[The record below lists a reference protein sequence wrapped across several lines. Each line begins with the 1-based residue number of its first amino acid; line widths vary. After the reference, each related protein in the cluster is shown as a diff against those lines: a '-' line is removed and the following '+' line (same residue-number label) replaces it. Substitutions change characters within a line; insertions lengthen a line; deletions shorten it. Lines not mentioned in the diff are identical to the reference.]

1 MRFISYRKHAII
13 SVVALAMALAPG
25 CASRAV
31 HQDPTT
37 GRLQPDI
44 DQGGVSPEE
53 EIKVGRQAA
62 QQVAQ
67 QMPVLPDNNPVTQY
81 VKQLGQKLA
90 AKAPGYKYPYNFH
103 VINQKEINAFALPGG
118 EIFINLGTIQKADE
132 SELAGVMAHE
142 ITHVAMRHSV
152 REAQKAQWI
161 QLPAAI
167 LGGVLGGGG
176 SMGGQLAQLG
186 IALGANGIIAK
197 YSRTAETEADL
208 VGSQIMYDAGYDP
221 YSMVEFFQ
229 ILEKEGGSGG
239 GPQFL
244 SDHPDPGN
252 RAQTVAEAIKSF
264 PKKQYQRSDSPQFVA
279 MKRTADSMKPLTAQ
293 QIAQQQKSR
302 APSQVSMPMPN
313 PSDVMPS
320 GSTKDLNSQLFRI
333 KYPGNWEVV
342 GNQDGSSTTI
352 GPRAGISQD
361 AIAYGVVINAVSA
374 PQRQASLDEVTQA
387 ILQQLGQSNPDMK
400 QAGNAQRVNV
410 NGAPAIVVPVT
421 STSPLRTSGG
431 QQVRERDLIVTV
443 QRPDNSIL
451 LLVFVAPEQDFSRLQ
466 PTYESMLNTLQV
478 Q

>member
-1 MRFISYRKHAII
+1 MRSIHYKRQIFIT
-13 SVVALAMALAPG
+13 VVALAIALGPG

-44 DQGGVSPEE
+44 DEGGVSPEE

-62 QQVAQ
+62 QEVAK
-67 QMPVLPDNNPVTQY
+67 QMPVLPENNPVTQY

-90 AKAPGYKYPYNFH
+90 AKAPGYKYPYEFH

-118 EIFINLGTIQKADE
+118 EIFVNVGTIQKADE

-176 SMGGQLAQLG
+176 SMAGQLAQLG
-186 IALGANGIIAK
+186 IAIGANGIIAK

-229 ILEKEGGSGG
+229 ILEKEGGAG

-252 RAQTVAEAIKSF
+252 RAQTVAEAIKNF
-264 PKKQYQRSDSPQFVA
+264 PKKQYRRSDSSQFA
-279 MKRTADSMKPLTAQ
+279 SMKRVADSLKPLTAQ
-293 QIAQQQKSR
+293 EIAQQQKSR
-302 APSQVSMPMPN
+302 GPSQVSMPMPN
-313 PSDVMPS
+313 SGDVMPS
-320 GSTKDLNSQLFRI
+320 GSTKDLNRQLFRI
-333 KYPGNWEVV
+333 QYPANWEVI
-342 GNQDGSSTTI
+342 GNQDGSSVTI

-361 AIAYGVVINAVSA
+361 AVAYGVVINVVSA

-387 ILQQLGQSNPDMK
+387 IVQQLGQSNPDMK
-400 QAGNAQRVNV
+400 QAGNARRISV

-421 STSPLRTSGG
+421 STSPLRASGG
-431 QQVRERDLIVTV
+431 QLVRERDLVVTV
-443 QRPDNSIL
+443 QKPDGSIL
-451 LLVFVAPEQDFSRLQ
+451 LLVFVAPEQDFGRLQ
-466 PTYESMLNTLQV
+466 QTYESMLNSLQV

>member
-1 MRFISYRKHAII
+1 MISIRYGKHA
-13 SVVALAMALAPG
+13 VVGVLAVAITLAPG

-44 DQGGVSPEE
+44 DQGGVSPDE

-67 QMPVLPDNNPVTQY
+67 QMPLLPENSPVTQY

-90 AKAPGYKYPYNFH
+90 AKAPGYKYPYEFH
-103 VINQKEINAFALPGG
+103 VVNQKEINAFALPGG
-118 EIFINLGTIQKADE
+118 EIFVNLGTIQKADE

-176 SMGGQLAQLG
+176 SMAGQLAQLG

-229 ILEKEGGSGG
+229 ILEKEGGAG

-252 RAQTVAEAIKSF
+252 RAQTVGNAIKSF
-264 PKKQYQRSDSPQFVA
+264 PKKQYQRSDSQQFIA

-293 QIAQQQKSR
+293 EIAQQQKSR

-313 PSDVMPS
+313 PGDVMPS
-320 GSTKDLNSQLFRI
+320 GGTKDLNTQLFRMQ
-333 KYPGNWEVV
+333 YPGNWEVN
-342 GNQDGSSTTI
+342 GNQDGSSVTI
-352 GPRAGISQD
+352 GPRAGISQG
-361 AIAYGVVINAVSA
+361 AVAYGVVINAVSA

-400 QAGNAQRVNV
+400 QAGNAQHISV
-410 NGAPAIVVPVT
+410 NGAPAVVVPVT
-421 STSPLRTSGG
+421 SASPLRTSGG
-431 QQVRERDLIVTV
+431 QQVRERDLVVTV
-443 QRPDNSIL
+443 QRQDGSIL
-451 LLVFVAPEQDFSRLQ
+451 LLVFVAPEQDFGRLQ
-466 PTYESMLNTLQV
+466 STYESMLNTLQV